1 MVGKE
6 EFSENLNWNDDLV
19 AGKVLNERK
28 SNGLTPRVVDTFS
41 VSEYVVS
48 SAARII
54 FRSRT
59 ALRVSMSPHAEQA
72 GFSVLRCVRSMERAF
87 RAVTASFWTGM
98 MRAMGWP

>member
-19 AGKVLNERK
+19 AGKVLNEGK

-41 VSEYVVS
+41 VSEYVGVECC
-48 SAARII
+48 
-54 FRSRT
+54 
-59 ALRVSMSPHAEQA
+59 PHH
-72 GFSVLRCVRSMERAF
+72 FSVSYSSSRVHEPACRAGWLLRCVRSMERAF
-87 RAVTASFWTGM
+87 RAVAASFWAEM